1 MQAQNRELNDQ
12 LQSIKATASNNLQ
25 SERGSLLPVNMTK
38 TQSQPFQ
45 RDLSIIEEAEGA
57 NSQYNFTQNEN
68 GDSIDRKSAQKHASA
83 MIHAAE
89 MTIDDN
95 EESKQKSN

>member
-1 MQAQNRELNDQ
+1 

-25 SERGSLLPVNMTK
+25 SERGSLLPVNMAK

-57 NSQYNFTQNEN
+57 YSQYNFT
-68 GDSIDRKSAQKHASA
+68 
-83 MIHAAE
+83 
-89 MTIDDN
+89 
-95 EESKQKSN
+95 